1 MKRHFW
7 ILILVISFTLIWSC
21 ISFKINP
28 LYPPEAQI
36 EYIHICK
43 NIDDKGDL
51 LKPLDITSEF
61 TLEDENV
68 ICIIRLKE
76 IATKIDLR
84 WKWYSPDKN
93 MVRDTENVTVNQDE
107 KYLEVVTAY
116 DMLKLDPEENTE
128 EHWTVVVFINNKFV
142 GKKTFQVRG
151 PSHGPCWVQPR

>member
-1 MKRHFW
+1 
-7 ILILVISFTLIWSC
+7 VISLSLFWSC

-36 EYIHICK
+36 EYINICK
-43 NIDDKGDL
+43 SIDDKGDL
-51 LKPLDITSEF
+51 LEPLDITSEF

-84 WKWYSPDKN
+84 WKWYSPNKN

-128 EHWTVVVFINNKFV
+128 EQWTVVVFINNKFV
-142 GKKTFQVRG
+142 GRKTFQVRG
-151 PSHGPCWVQPR
+151 PSHGLCLALPRL

>member
-1 MKRHFW
+1 MKRYFC
-7 ILILVISFTLIWSC
+7 ILFLVISLSLFWSC

-28 LYPPEAQI
+28 LYPPEAPI

-51 LKPLDITSEF
+51 LEPLDIKSEF
-61 TLEDENV
+61 TPEDENV

-76 IATKIDLR
+76 VATKIDLR
-84 WKWYSPDKN
+84 WKWYSPDES
-93 MVRDTENVTVNQDE
+93 MVRDTEDVTVNQDE

-128 EHWTVVVFINNKFV
+128 GQWTVVVFINNKFV
-142 GKKTFQVRG
+142 GRKTFQVRG
-151 PSHGPCWVQPR
+151 QSGGWCCDKAR